1 MVKDGVDLNRLEL
14 TNLCQIF
21 ANIFV
26 MKETQKMYVQ

>member
-14 TNLCQIF
+14 TNLYQIF